1 MSSGAGKRRY
11 KRIATA
17 LPVRLW
23 GMDARGR
30 PFIEVSKA
38 ENVSRTGVLL
48 RGVPA
53 KLAVGDIIGLRCQE
67 KKYQFRVIWTGA
79 EGSSE
84 AGSVGLQSLDPGKW
98 IWDNLRLP
106 LDAVDI
112 YTRPPECER
121 RLLDRAKCFLSAEV
135 LCNRAAKRVLAFAT
149 DISLGGCY
157 IAMTYPFALETTV
170 SIALWLDEQHKIW
183 VDGIVVSSHPQTG
196 MGVKF
201 LDLSRRNLEAVERC
215 MKDLSR
221 PEMSSPLLG
230 RG

>member
-11 KRIATA
+11 KRIVTA

-30 PFIEVSKA
+30 PFSEVSKA

-67 KKYQFRVIWTGA
+67 KKYQFRVVWTGV

-84 AGSVGLQSLDPGKW
+84 AGSVGLQSVDPGKW
-98 IWDNLRLP
+98 IGDNLRPP
-106 LDAVDI
+106 LGDVDI

-121 RLLDRAKCFLSAEV
+121 RLLDRAKCFLDWWTMFM
-135 LCNRAAKRVLAFAT
+135 CRLAW
-149 DISLGGCY
+149 SC
-157 IAMTYPFALETTV
+157 
-170 SIALWLDEQHKIW
+170 
-183 VDGIVVSSHPQTG
+183 
-196 MGVKF
+196 
-201 LDLSRRNLEAVERC
+201 
-215 MKDLSR
+215 
-221 PEMSSPLLG
+221 
-230 RG
+230 